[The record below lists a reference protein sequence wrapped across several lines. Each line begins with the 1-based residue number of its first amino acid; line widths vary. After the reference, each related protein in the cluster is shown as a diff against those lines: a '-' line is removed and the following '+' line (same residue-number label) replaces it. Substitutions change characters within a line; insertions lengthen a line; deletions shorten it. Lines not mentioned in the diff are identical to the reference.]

1 MPTGPRPSVP
11 TSPAFSPTVLLP
23 APHAYRAIPPTV
35 YPTARGRDTAKRR
48 VRVKV
53 TIATLAGRS
62 VRGLLAGG
70 YGVSLEVS
78 RETIASSCSASV
90 KRISTFPPRLKDLTR
105 TGSSM
110 ASRIMRDASS
120 KASGVSGVVRPAGSA
135 GSGLAA
141 CSRTSSS
148 VCRTESLS
156 AWTFW
161 ASRTIW
167 SSVRRP
173 SRARA
178 CPSESRPSPSM
189 ARIGSGSCV
198 RRSVLVTAARLLP
211 SRRASWSLVR
221 SKPSMRAWYAAAVS
235 RGLRFS
241 RWRFSTSASS
251 MDSLSPACRI
261 RTGTRSRPASLAAR
275 SRLSPAISSKPP
287 GVDLTTSGC
296 RTPTSRIEAAS
307 SSMPGWGKVRRGWRA
322 LGRMAVTGSSSN
334 LRPPTPSPVA
344 IRAESPRPRPR
355 LPTAHHLL
363 GHGLVGLGACAAR
376 RVPRDGQSEARGL
389 AEPYVPRHYRLVHP
403 VPEKGADLL
412 RHLPG
417 QVGPRVVHREQDTTD
432 SERGVQLLSYH
443 ADALHELGESLQR
456 VVLTLHGNQD
466 LVGGRERIERQEVQ

>member
-23 APHAYRAIPPTV
+23 APHAKRAKPPTV

-275 SRLSPAISSKPP
+275 SRLSPAISSKPAS
-287 GVDLTTSGC
+287 VERITSGC
-296 RTPTSRIEAAS
+296 KIPTSRMEAAS
-307 SSMPGWGKVRRGWRA
+307 SFMLVSENWRRGWWG
-322 LGRMAVTGSSSN
+322 LGRIAETGTSSN
-334 LRPPTPSPVA
+334 LSPPTLSPA
-344 IRAESPRPRPR
+344 DMSAESPLPNPR
-355 LPTAHHLL
+355 LPTGQYLL
-363 GHGLVGLGACAAR
+363 GDGGVGLRSCT
-376 RVPRDGQSEARGL
+376 PRGIQSYRQAEARCL
-389 AEPYVPRHYRLVHP
+389 AEPDVARYYRAEYLVTEERAHLLHHL
-403 VPEKGADLL
+403 VSEVGTSVEHGKQYSAD
-412 RHLPG
+412 
-417 QVGPRVVHREQDTTD
+417 
-432 SERGVQLLSYH
+432 S
-443 ADALHELGESLQR
+443 
-456 VVLTLHGNQD
+456 
-466 LVGGRERIERQEVQ
+466 